1 MNALLIGPHQL
12 PRHVALNAQSNR
24 KPKASQPGSER
35 GVLSPVRT
43 DNAPKNFVEH
53 LADVFALVRG
63 RIGTVKAL
71 EYFGPREVMPRLRCA
86 SFKAGV
92 PEDCELAELAGAN
105 VRALVFCLHKSV
117 LGNVRKSVLE

>member
-1 MNALLIGPHQL
+1 MP
-12 PRHVALNAQSNR
+12 AQGQAQGYA
-24 KPKASQPGSER
+24 PQPESSD
-35 GVLSPVRT
+35 VILSPVRT

-71 EYFGPREVMPRLRCA
+71 EYFAPGKIMPRLRCA

-105 VRALVFCLHKSV
+105 GRALVFCLHKSV